1 MTTSPSS
8 PVEAEHLYPRKLCGI
23 PVDAWE
29 LVDAALWEALL
40 AGQVT
45 ADELHE
51 LAGWLDDDD
60 DYGND

>member
-1 MTTSPSS
+1 ME
-8 PVEAEHLYPRKLCGI
+8 VEHLHPRKLCGV

-51 LAGWLDDDD
+51 LAGWLDDK
-60 DYGND
+60 DYGNG